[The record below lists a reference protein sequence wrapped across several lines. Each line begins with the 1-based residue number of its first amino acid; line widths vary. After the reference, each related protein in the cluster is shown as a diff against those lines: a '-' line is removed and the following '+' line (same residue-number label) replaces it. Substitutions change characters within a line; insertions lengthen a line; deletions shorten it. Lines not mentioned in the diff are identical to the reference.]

1 LIVTADEA
9 LDDEGEITVALPGG
23 EISPASVVG
32 RDSTTD
38 VALLRVDRTNPPSVT
53 LESASVAAGALVCA
67 VGSQQGASIAAF
79 GAVSFVARA
88 NEGADVALVPSHSGE
103 KTAEQ
108 DAALTPRE
116 IQVLNLLAEGA
127 SNKSIA
133 RRLGIS
139 VHTVKFHVASLLDKF
154 EAIGRTDAVTQA
166 VRLGMI
172 QL

>member
-1 LIVTADEA
+1 LTSEDAVELIILAIKVDDPTLADR
-9 LDDEGEITVALPGG
+9 LT
-23 EISPASVVG
+23 
-32 RDSTTD
+32 
-38 VALLRVDRTNPPSVT
+38 ALLADVPGLRLARV
-53 LESASVAAGALVCA
+53 
-67 VGSQQGASIAAF
+67 
-79 GAVSFVARA
+79 
-88 NEGADVALVPSHSGE
+88 NERADVAVVSSHTAE

-116 IQVLNLLAEGA
+116 IQVLTLLAEGA

-133 RRLGIS
+133 QRLGIS

-166 VRLGMI
+166 VRLGVI

>member
-1 LIVTADEA
+1 LTKEVVSEPIVVAIKVDDPA
-9 LDDEGEITVALPGG
+9 LSDRLT
-23 EISPASVVG
+23 
-32 RDSTTD
+32 
-38 VALLRVDRTNPPSVT
+38 ALLSDVPGLRLARV
-53 LESASVAAGALVCA
+53 
-67 VGSQQGASIAAF
+67 
-79 GAVSFVARA
+79 
-88 NEGADVALVPSHSGE
+88 NEGGDVALVPSHTGE
-103 KTAEQ
+103 RTAEQ

-116 IQVLNLLAEGA
+116 IQVLSLLAEGA

-166 VRLGMI
+166 VRLGVI

>member
-1 LIVTADEA
+1 LTGAIVPESIVVAIKVDDPA
-9 LDDEGEITVALPGG
+9 LSDRLT
-23 EISPASVVG
+23 
-32 RDSTTD
+32 
-38 VALLRVDRTNPPSVT
+38 ALLADIPGLRLARV
-53 LESASVAAGALVCA
+53 
-67 VGSQQGASIAAF
+67 
-79 GAVSFVARA
+79 
-88 NEGADVALVPSHSGE
+88 NERADVALVPSHSGE
-103 KTAEQ
+103 KTLEQ

-139 VHTVKFHVASLLDKF
+139 VHTAKFHVASLLDKF

>member
-1 LIVTADEA
+1 LTSAIVPESIVVAIKVDDPA
-9 LDDEGEITVALPGG
+9 LSDRLT
-23 EISPASVVG
+23 
-32 RDSTTD
+32 
-38 VALLRVDRTNPPSVT
+38 ALLADIPGLR
-53 LESASVAAGALVCA
+53 L
-67 VGSQQGASIAAF
+67 
-79 GAVSFVARA
+79 ARA

>member
-1 LIVTADEA
+1 LTSGGAEELIVLAIEVDDPALADR
-9 LDDEGEITVALPGG
+9 LT
-23 EISPASVVG
+23 
-32 RDSTTD
+32 
-38 VALLRVDRTNPPSVT
+38 ALLSDNPGLRLARV
-53 LESASVAAGALVCA
+53 
-67 VGSQQGASIAAF
+67 
-79 GAVSFVARA
+79 
-88 NEGADVALVPSHSGE
+88 NERADVAVVASH
-103 KTAEQ
+103 TAEKAAQQ

-116 IQVLNLLAEGA
+116 LQVLTLLAEGA

-166 VRLGMI
+166 VRLGVI